1 MTMDTMRTI
10 ICSKRTSNHS
20 ERKEERN
27 EPGRR
32 KEFRQKAFAEKYGSS
47 RKLYSREEWLKRRPP
62 EQSSGNHGGTDEH

>member
-1 MTMDTMRTI
+1 MNR
-10 ICSKRTSNHS
+10 
-20 ERKEERN
+20 EE
-27 EPGRR
+27 R